1 MRISMSKLAA
11 VTIFMTALC
20 AATLSEPHPAAAEV
34 AKCPCTPAAQPNFP
48 TYEPEEPAAIASEMW
63 AFMWRIMHNW

>member
-1 MRISMSKLAA
+1 MRISMSKLVA
-11 VTIFMTALC
+11 VTIFTTALC

-34 AKCPCTPAAQPNFP
+34 AKCPCTPALQPNFP